1 MTDSVV
7 KGYAAVEQPSWAG
20 REMAGVKLG
29 DQRLNRRAARLL
41 ERLGAKPTVSIPA
54 ACKGWAETQAAYRFF
69 GQERVTVQEILAPH
83 SQCTLKRAQA
93 YPVVLAIQ
101 DTSELD
107 YTGKPGIVGLGPLT
121 YANQHGLHI
130 HPTLM
135 VTPERVPLGVFDAWN
150 WARDPEEF
158 GADRGQRPIEEKES
172 IRWLEGYQRVCEA
185 QAELP
190 ETRRVYVADR
200 ESDIYELFAE
210 AETCARPRA
219 ELLIR
224 ANQDRC
230 LTDGQKLWEAAAAA
244 PVLGEIIFSIPATKT
259 RVARE
264 VTQTLRATPVVLK
277 APQGKGK
284 GTPAV
289 PVTAVLAREEA
300 PPKGVEAVEWLLLTT
315 CTVDTFEQACEIM
328 SWYLARWS
336 IELFFKILKSG
347 CKVEELQ
354 LEHFDRLEPALAM
367 YLIIAWRVLVLTTLG
382 RECPDWPCDVVFETK
397 EWQAAYTV
405 AKKAPPPKTPP
416 SLEQMVRIVAGFGG
430 FLNRK
435 RDGFPGSKTLWIGL
449 QRVQDFAL
457 ALAAQHASQR

>member
-1 MTDSVV
+1 MTYPVV
-7 KGYAAVEQPSWAG
+7 KGYAAVEQPSWAA

-69 GQERVTVQEILAPH
+69 AQERVTVQEILAPH
-83 SQCTLKRAQA
+83 SECTLKRAQA

-190 ETRRVYVADR
+190 ETRLVYVADR
-200 ESDIYELFAE
+200 EGDIYELFAE

-230 LTDGQKLWEAAAAA
+230 LTDGQKLWEAVAAA

-259 RVARE
+259 RVAGE

-300 PPKGVEAVEWLLLTT
+300 PPQGVEAVEWLLLTT

-336 IELFFKILKSG
+336 IAL
-347 CKVEELQ
+347 
-354 LEHFDRLEPALAM
+354 RLS
-367 YLIIAWRVLVLTTLG
+367 
-382 RECPDWPCDVVFETK
+382 F
-397 EWQAAYTV
+397 
-405 AKKAPPPKTPP
+405 
-416 SLEQMVRIVAGFGG
+416 S
-430 FLNRK
+430 
-435 RDGFPGSKTLWIGL
+435 SK
-449 QRVQDFAL
+449 F
-457 ALAAQHASQR
+457 